1 MRLTLRELKGL
12 PVVTVLGRPVGRVVD
27 VELDPH
33 TLRVAA
39 FRVRPKTAL
48 PGLLGGELII
58 AERQVVRLTRE
69 ALVVDDATAGLR
81 QQQAAQPDAP
91 AAA

>member
-1 MRLTLRELKGL
+1 MPLTLRELKGR
-12 PVVTVLGRPVGRVVD
+12 PVVTVSGRPVGRVVD
-27 VELDPH
+27 VELDPD

-81 QQQAAQPDAP
+81 EQAAQPDAP